1 LTGRVAMQTPRHAG
15 PAPAPVAPDPDGP
28 VAELIAELHDGT
40 PEALHRLMPLVYAE
54 LHRLA
59 RRHLRNERADHTLCT
74 TSLVH
79 DACVRLLESPRIPA
93 HGRAQFFAI
102 ASRAMRQVLIDHAR
116 SRRAVKRGG
125 TWRRIPLEAAEIA
138 VDDRADA
145 LIALDEALTRLAA
158 LSERLANVVECR
170 YFGGLSEEE
179 TAAALGV
186 TARTVRRD
194 WAKARLWLYDQ
205 LREPDDV
212 SERSRR

>member
-1 LTGRVAMQTPRHAG
+1 
-15 PAPAPVAPDPDGP
+15 
-28 VAELIAELHDGT
+28 
-40 PEALHRLMPLVYAE
+40 
-54 LHRLA
+54 
-59 RRHLRNERADHTLCT
+59 
-74 TSLVH
+74 
-79 DACVRLLESPRIPA
+79 
-93 HGRAQFFAI
+93 
-102 ASRAMRQVLIDHAR
+102 MRQVLIDHAR

-158 LSERLANVVECR
+158 LSERLANGVECR